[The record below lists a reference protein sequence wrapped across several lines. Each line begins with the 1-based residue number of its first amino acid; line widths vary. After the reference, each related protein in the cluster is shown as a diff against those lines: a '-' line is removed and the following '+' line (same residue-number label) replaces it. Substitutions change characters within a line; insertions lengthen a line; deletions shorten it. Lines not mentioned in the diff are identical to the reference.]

1 MKNETVLERSKLILQ
16 KWRKDSVR
24 KTVASSLFTF
34 GATVLFALY
43 NGFLGIFLKSV
54 WHGSICVFYLLLVF
68 IRGIILLAER
78 SGNARCES
86 KKTHIRY
93 RAFVISAIMLL
104 FLNLALICPIVLM
117 VKFEKPVNME
127 LIPAI
132 AMAAYTTY
140 KITMASI
147 HFHKQKSRRHK
158 NMLITELRTVNF
170 IDALVS
176 VLTLQNTLI
185 IVNGAKSNADNLL
198 VLSAISSAVIYIVII
213 FITIRLL
220 VAGVKQHGNDIFS
233 KSCLR

>member
-1 MKNETVLERSKLILQ
+1 MCFICCLFLFEGSFYWLKEAETQGVK
-16 KWRKDSVR
+16 
-24 KTVASSLFTF
+24 A
-34 GATVLFALY
+34 
-43 NGFLGIFLKSV
+43 
-54 WHGSICVFYLLLVF
+54 
-68 IRGIILLAER
+68 
-78 SGNARCES
+78 